1 METEN
6 NDGAEKRGG
15 SCGCSALLAAF
26 DDALNENPF
35 LWFEIGYTRPTDWMV
50 HIWDKRGGTEKKI
63 VCTQDTDRD
72 AACELAAEKLKRHM
86 GKKPWD
92 FAANCKVSDA
102 GATASN
108 DNTKSGT
115 RQRSLD

>member
-92 FAANCKVSDA
+92 FAANSKVSYHADNA
-102 GATASN
+102 GGAHGKDTN
-108 DNTKSGT
+108 DK
-115 RQRSLD
+115 